1 MPDVVDRLI
10 GALNAHDLDAVM
22 RCYAGDAVVV
32 GPEMEAENLDEIAS
46 YHLHVWQ
53 GFPDHH
59 LTVWEKIVC
68 RDAIAVET
76 LATGT
81 HTGPYLVAGGDVL
94 EATGRSISVRCS
106 WIFTVES
113 DFILTQRL
121 YFDQLEL
128 YSRLGAQLPLKF
140 APVIW

>member
-22 RCYAGDAVVV
+22 RCYVADAVVV
-32 GPEMEAENLDEIAS
+32 GPEMGAENLDEIAS
-46 YHLHVWQ
+46 YHLHIWQ

-59 LTVWEKIVC
+59 LTVWEKIAR
-68 RDAIAVET
+68 RDMIAAEV

-94 EATGRSISVRCS
+94 EATGRSISVRGS
-106 WIFTVES
+106 WLVTVES
-113 DFILTQRL
+113 DYILSQRV

-128 YSRLGAQLPLKF
+128 YTRLGAQLPLKF
-140 APVIW
+140 APIV